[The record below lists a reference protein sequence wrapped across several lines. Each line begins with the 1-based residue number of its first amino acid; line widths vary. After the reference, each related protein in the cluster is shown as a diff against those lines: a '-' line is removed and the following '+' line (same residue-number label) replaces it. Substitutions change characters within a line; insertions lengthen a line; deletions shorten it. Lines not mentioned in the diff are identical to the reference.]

1 MIFATSGSLVLEE
14 GAIEYI
20 RDRMILI
27 YLDLPNEEIA
37 KRAHTR

>member
-1 MIFATSGSLVLEE
+1 MIFATSGSLVLEK

-20 RDRMILI
+20 QDRMILI

-37 KRAHTR
+37 KRAHAR